1 MKSIATVLVAAFT
14 LTLGAAGALA
24 AEQRA
29 ILTLEAAKVIAEAC
43 EAKAAE
49 MGWRPV
55 IIAIYD
61 QGADLKYFSRTDDA
75 QRGSIQVAMLKGQ
88 TSANFPRST
97 RSFGEFIYKGD
108 RPHGAQHVPGLV
120 IFPGG
125 LPIMTAD
132 GQHVG
137 GVGVSGATSDQDE
150 ICAQA
155 GIDAAAELL
164 K

>member
-1 MKSIATVLVAAFT
+1 MASIAKFLIATLATLLLVS
-14 LTLGAAGALA
+14 GAHA
-24 AEQRA
+24 AEGRP
-29 ILTLEAAKVIAEAC
+29 ILTLEVAKAIADAC

-55 IIAIYD
+55 IIAVYD
-61 QGADLKYFSRTDDA
+61 QGADLKYFSRADDA

-97 RSFGEFIYKGD
+97 RSFGEFVYSGD
-108 RPHGAQHVPGLV
+108 RPHGAQLVPGIV
-120 IFPGG
+120 VFPGG

-137 GVGVSGATSDQDE
+137 GVGVSGATSAEDE

-155 GIDAAAELL
+155 GLDAVADML